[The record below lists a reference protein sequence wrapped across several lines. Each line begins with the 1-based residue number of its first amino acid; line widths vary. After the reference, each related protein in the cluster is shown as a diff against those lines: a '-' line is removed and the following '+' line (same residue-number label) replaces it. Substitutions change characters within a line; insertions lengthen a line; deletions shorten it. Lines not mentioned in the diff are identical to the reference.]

1 MAELPTGTVTFLFT
15 DVEGSTHLLKE
26 LREGYAEVLLEHQ
39 RLLRSVFE
47 EAGGHEIDTQGDAF
61 FFVFGRARDAVEA
74 AAAAQRALA
83 DHPWPQ
89 KALVRVRI
97 GIHSGEPTIGGDRY
111 IGPGASLKRDP

>member
-74 AAAAQRALA
+74 AAAAQRLDQA
-83 DHPWPQ
+83 
-89 KALVRVRI
+89 
-97 GIHSGEPTIGGDRY
+97 
-111 IGPGASLKRDP
+111 PGLSRLRQPIIPSPPPRQTK